1 MPSLAKVENADV
13 IDSSVTSPDPS
24 ASDGTLGTE
33 PTPIRCAYSTV
44 TGMPTS
50 SSIRTAARL
59 LDVRSAVR
67 IVIDGLSR
75 CSSSGTHAPCERHD
89 RLIELVDERGR
100 RETAL
105 ERGRIDERLER
116 RARLAL
122 GLRGAIEGA
131 LREVAAADH
140 RAHVAGVRVH
150 GHERR
155 LQRLLAG
162 GLARALALLD
172 LGERD
177 EPTSAS
183 AAFCMSRSTV
193 V

>member
-1 MPSLAKVENADV
+1 MRARPCRGLPRRSSRPGGSGSASAPFRSLANVENAEV

-33 PTPIRCAYSTV
+33 PTPINCAYCTV

-75 CSSSGTHAPCERHD
+75 CSSSGTHAPWSVMIGS
-89 RLIELVDERGR
+89 IELVDERGR
-100 RETAL
+100 REAAL
-105 ERGRIDERLER
+105 ERGGVDKRLER

-131 LREVAAADH
+131 LLEVAAADH
-140 RAHVAGVRVH
+140 
-150 GHERR
+150 
-155 LQRLLAG
+155 
-162 GLARALALLD
+162 ARARRRCA
-172 LGERD
+172 GPSPRA
-177 EPTSAS
+177 PP
-183 AAFCMSRSTV
+183 AAHPSPAVLRAP
-193 V
+193 